1 MDKFPQWLPKAVR
14 LHTEALIHKGGLN
27 SLKALLLRLTSD
39 TEMEK
44 VWAKLSTK
52 SNDPQKLIDFLE
64 YVRLHPTLLGKNT
77 DPITVP
83 SDKEQQQA
91 FQQLST
97 LSKRMVREL
106 HDLSSEAKAHSGW
119 TFLMIALKRAELDLS
134 EQASKNASSKAALLN
149 ILNIETRL
157 KEIERHESII
167 SIIELIGS
175 AADCASTAP
184 DALLPKK
191 RNSDNA
197 KRNQLILDLKHYMK
211 HHFGT
216 ESAALI
222 AAIVNTAF
230 EPFEDG
236 GVTEDS
242 VRKLNP

>member
-1 MDKFPQWLPKAVR
+1 
-14 LHTEALIHKGGLN
+14 
-27 SLKALLLRLTSD
+27 
-39 TEMEK
+39 MEK

-77 DPITVP
+77 DPIVVP

-106 HDLSSEAKAHSGW
+106 HDLSPEGNANSGW
-119 TFLMIALKRAELDLS
+119 TLLVIALKRAELDMAA
-134 EQASKNASSKAALLN
+134 QASKNAPSKAALLS
-149 ILNIETRL
+149 IFDIESRL

-175 AADCASTAP
+175 AAAYASSAP

-191 RNSDNA
+191 RNANNA
-197 KRNQLILDLKHYMK
+197 KRNQLILDLKQYMK

-216 ESAALI
+216 ESATLI

-230 EPFEDG
+230 EPFEVKMAG
-236 GVTEDS
+236 S
-242 VRKLNP
+242 RK